1 MSKKIMIVDDELDT
15 VDSVKMILE
24 VGGYDVVGV
33 HSGKE
38 CLNYIRKEK
47 VDLILIDLMMPEM
60 DGWELFDRL
69 ESDKNTRSI
78 KKAVLSVKSPE
89 HQLKYQKRKD
99 RLDSYFRKPIDIHTF
114 IKNIRDILRDGN
126 A

>member
-1 MSKKIMIVDDELDT
+1 MSKKIMIVDDEPDT
-15 VDSVKMILE
+15 VDSVRMILE
-24 VGGYDVVGV
+24 AGGYDVVGV
-33 HSGKE
+33 QSGRG
-38 CLNYIRKEK
+38 CLNYIQKER

-69 ESDKNTRSI
+69 ESNKNTRLI

-89 HQLKYQKRKD
+89 HQLKYQKRKN

-114 IKNIRDILRDGN
+114 IKNINEILGE
-126 A
+126 

>member
-15 VDSVKMILE
+15 VDSVRMILE

-33 HSGKE
+33 QSGKE
-38 CLNYIRKEK
+38 CLNYIQKEK

-69 ESDKNTRSI
+69 ESDKNMRSI
-78 KKAVLSVKSPE
+78 KKAVLSVKSPK
-89 HQLKYQKRKD
+89 HQLEYQKRKD
-99 RLDSYFRKPIDIHTF
+99 RLDSYFRKPIDIHIF
-114 IKNIRDILRDGN
+114 IKDIKKILGG
-126 A
+126 